1 MQGVDPATVV
11 GRFIDECWNRGR
23 VDLVDELVS
32 AEFIDHLPFEE
43 SMADGID
50 GLKALIGICRLGFS
64 DLRLHVEDMVAEDDR
79 VVARFVAKGTH
90 DGPFMGVLPS
100 HRQLSAEAI
109 AIYRVEHHQ
118 IIDQWCMLDTA
129 RVCRQLGI
137 SALVAATSS

>member
-32 AEFIDHLPFEE
+32 VEFIDHLPFDERMPE
-43 SMADGID
+43 GID
-50 GLKALIGICRLGFS
+50 GLKALIELCRLGFS

-79 VVARFVAKGTH
+79 VVARFVATGTH
-90 DGPFMGVLPS
+90 DGPFMGALPAY
-100 HRQLSAEAI
+100 RRLSVEAI

-118 IIDQWCMLDTA
+118 IIDQWCAFDTA
-129 RVCRQLGI
+129 RIFRQLGI
-137 SALVAATSS
+137 DAPVVAASS

>member
-23 VDLVDELVS
+23 TDLVDELVS
-32 AEFIDHLPFEE
+32 AEFIDHSPFDER
-43 SMADGID
+43 MPDGID
-50 GLKALIGICRLGFS
+50 GLKAMIEQCRFGFG

-90 DGPFMGVLPS
+90 DGSFMGALPS
-100 HRQLSAEAI
+100 HRQLSVEVI

-118 IIDQWCMLDTA
+118 IIDQWCAFDTA
-129 RVCRQLGI
+129 RVFRQLGI
-137 SALVAATSS
+137 DATVAATLS